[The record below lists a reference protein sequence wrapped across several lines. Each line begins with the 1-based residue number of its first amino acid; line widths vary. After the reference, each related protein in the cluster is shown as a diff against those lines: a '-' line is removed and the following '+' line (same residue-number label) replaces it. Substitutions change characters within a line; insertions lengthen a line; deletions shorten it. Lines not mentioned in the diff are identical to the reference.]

1 MVLSPS
7 GMMMC
12 ARASGRARG
21 GAPGPALGAREGC
34 WEQTVPEGKRIM
46 GCGVEKP
53 LAGRGGDIAAG
64 HFLQIPKAEEEEG
77 LSRAGR

>member
-1 MVLSPS
+1 M
-7 GMMMC
+7 
-12 ARASGRARG
+12 
-21 GAPGPALGAREGC
+21 
-34 WEQTVPEGKRIM
+34 PEGKRIM
-46 GCGVEKP
+46 GCGAEKP